1 MVCYASASCESP
13 QRRIHL
19 ENGTGGR
26 TCGGGRDGL
35 WGDLRC
41 VGWSRVPSGNLM
53 LLVEHLNIRG
63 EPVQCMEKG
72 RDQSV
77 SV

>member
-1 MVCYASASCESP
+1 MSYESL

-26 TCGGGRDGL
+26 TCDGGRWDGGQ
-35 WGDLRC
+35 WRDLRR

-53 LLVEHLNIRG
+53 LVVEHPDIRG

-72 RDQSV
+72 RDRSV
-77 SV
+77 LV

>member
-1 MVCYASASCESP
+1 MSYESL
-13 QRRIHL
+13 RRRTHL

-26 TCGGGRDGL
+26 TCGDGS
-35 WGDLRC
+35 WAGQWRDLRC

-53 LLVEHLNIRG
+53 LVVEHLDIRE

-72 RDQSV
+72 RDPSV
-77 SV
+77 LV